1 MAWASLLP
9 LVLAVA
15 LGWSF
20 IRSAAPTYDEAVHL
34 ASGYSYLATGRYRL
48 NIMDHPPLAEMWA
61 ALPLLAW
68 RPHLLSST
76 PDWELGRVYRYSDL
90 FLNRNKVPGERM
102 MNAGRL
108 FCLLSWTLLIGG
120 GVWAWSL
127 SLGGRGAAFFST
139 LSFALTPALVSN
151 LSLVTT
157 DGASAAFFFLTFL
170 LLSVEDRTKTV
181 WAVSGACAGLA
192 LASKF
197 NMAMLGPMVL
207 VGVLAEHVLRPK
219 PRPTFPYKGLFIFGL
234 CAFLALAA
242 VYRFGQFGLYW
253 EGLRATWQRLGE
265 GRSSYLHGHYSIE
278 GSWTYFP
285 IAFTI
290 KTPLRSWGGVIAI
303 ILWVKGQGEGIAAG
317 AGPRRRYLWVLY
329 PMGAYFLAAL
339 TAKVQ
344 IGIRHLLPMMP
355 FFVLASGWGLSR
367 LWARGRA
374 GAAACALLCVW
385 AAASVL
391 NARPFLLAYFNEA
404 VGGPSNGRHWLADSN
419 LDWGQDLKTLAR
431 DLAAEGS
438 PPIYLS
444 YFGTADP
451 AAYGLHYVPVAFS
464 ANVERTG
471 DAVDPSLS
479 GRVLFAVSAT
489 NLQCVYFADKTL
501 FDWLKTRAPLKAP
514 GGSIFLY
521 DLSSDAEGKR
531 SLARLLALS
540 GRDPGLF
547 GKRLL
552 E

>member
-1 MAWASLLP
+1 MDVFPHRFHHQDAA
-9 LVLAVA
+9 AA
-15 LGWSF
+15 LG
-20 IRSAAPTYDEAVHL
+20 
-34 ASGYSYLATGRYRL
+34 
-48 NIMDHPPLAEMWA
+48 
-61 ALPLLAW
+61 
-68 RPHLLSST
+68 
-76 PDWELGRVYRYSDL
+76 
-90 FLNRNKVPGERM
+90 
-102 MNAGRL
+102 
-108 FCLLSWTLLIGG
+108 
-120 GVWAWSL
+120 
-127 SLGGRGAAFFST
+127 
-139 LSFALTPALVSN
+139 
-151 LSLVTT
+151 
-157 DGASAAFFFLTFL
+157 
-170 LLSVEDRTKTV
+170 
-181 WAVSGACAGLA
+181 
-192 LASKF
+192 
-197 NMAMLGPMVL
+197 
-207 VGVLAEHVLRPK
+207 
-219 PRPTFPYKGLFIFGL
+219 
-234 CAFLALAA
+234 
-242 VYRFGQFGLYW
+242 
-253 EGLRATWQRLGE
+253 
-265 GRSSYLHGHYSIE
+265 
-278 GSWTYFP
+278 
-285 IAFTI
+285 
-290 KTPLRSWGGVIAI
+290 GGVIAI
-303 ILWVKGQGEGIAAG
+303 ILWVKGRERGSPPGRGPGGDTNG
-317 AGPRRRYLWVLY
+317 ALSH
-329 PMGAYFLAAL
+329 GAYFLAAL

-374 GAAACALLCVW
+374 GVAACALLCVW

-404 VGGPSNGRHWLADSN
+404 VGGPSTAGIGWRTRTSTGA
-419 LDWGQDLKTLAR
+419 KTSRPWPATWR
-431 DLAAEGS
+431 PKEA

-521 DLSSDAEGKR
+521 DLSSDAEEKR